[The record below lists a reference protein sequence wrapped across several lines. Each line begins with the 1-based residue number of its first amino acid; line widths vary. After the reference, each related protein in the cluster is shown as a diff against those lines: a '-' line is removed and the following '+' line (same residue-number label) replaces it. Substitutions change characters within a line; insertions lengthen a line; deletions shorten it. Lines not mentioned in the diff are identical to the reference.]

1 MDIISDDDLSRRV
14 IGLAIGVHRQLGP
27 GLAESMD
34 ETGPCDALAE
44 AAPAHCPRTTI
55 ADPLQKSDP
64 RWPLSTG
71 CHRRGNV
78 DARNQSEPPES
89 PDPAGAIDDLYQP
102 ALTPTL
108 RAITTSS
115 VI

>member
-44 AAPAHCPRTTI
+44 AARPIARERQSPARYENRI
-55 ADPLQKSDP
+55 
-64 RWPLSTG
+64 
-71 CHRRGNV
+71 V
-78 DARNQSEPPES
+78 DGR
-89 PDPAGAIDDLYQP
+89 YQP
-102 ALTPTL
+102 DVIVEATL
-108 RAITTSS
+108 MLEIKANYQSHPIQPARLMTYTNPR
-115 VI
+115 